1 MTLFLIGFIIGAAAN
16 ILVTIFYIQRRL
28 MNDKNKSVPH

>member
-1 MTLFLIGFIIGAAAN
+1 MTFFILGFIIGASSN
-16 ILVTIFYIQRRL
+16 ILITLFYIQRRL